1 MDQRKK
7 IEQNVK
13 SEITVLRIKLKKNY
27 NKLKSYDWAVNIIH
41 QLMYNLMGF

>member
-1 MDQRKK
+1 MKSLLIKKSENTMDQRKK

-27 NKLKSYDWAVNIIH
+27 NKLKSYD
-41 QLMYNLMGF
+41 